1 MLPRA
6 NSHSFATQREAR
18 TGVKTGSYVPAH
30 NHITLHLS
38 DEIDTVKVGGHI
50 YADENEARIPLNI
63 TAPEDRPLVNGVP
76 DRSVEL
82 FVEGRPPSRSR
93 R

>member
-1 MLPRA
+1 M
-6 NSHSFATQREAR
+6 
-18 TGVKTGSYVPAH
+18 PAY

-38 DEIDTVKVGGHI
+38 DEPDTVKVGGHV
-50 YADENEARIPLNI
+50 YTDENEARIPLNI
-63 TAPEDRPLVNGVP
+63 TAPEDCPLVHGVP

-82 FVEGRPPSRSR
+82 FAEGRPPSRSR